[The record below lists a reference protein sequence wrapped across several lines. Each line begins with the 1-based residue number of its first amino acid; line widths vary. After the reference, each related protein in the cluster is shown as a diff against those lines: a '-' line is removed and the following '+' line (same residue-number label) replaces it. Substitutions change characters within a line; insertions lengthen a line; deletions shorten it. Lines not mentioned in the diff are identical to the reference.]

1 MSEELL
7 SVNLGQDDKLVL
19 DSQIGFSTCPDK
31 QLYVV
36 FYAELLTPRYAELFE
51 DIFNDEIPSY
61 HVCQTE
67 YFETLAEAVRAFN
80 IRMNSDSPYNPSRL
94 PQFEFPPH
102 GLGDILADALKRK
115 EEG

>member
-36 FYAELLTPRYAELFE
+36 FYAELFE

-61 HVCQTE
+61 HVCQSE